1 MNGALLDT
9 SFLITL
15 SKEDREHHLV
25 AKQYYRACLDRL
37 IPMYLSAIVISEFE
51 VRQPI
56 ADLPLHNFLVLPFN
70 FDDARAAASLAAPGA
85 KARPAGYPR
94 DTAKDDLKLL
104 AQCEI
109 SGISHFLTDDNQCV
123 KKIETLRKQLPARS
137 LPMGVWCGEAFD
149 DALFNSGNQRGLP
162 GMPPK

>member
-15 SKEDREHHLV
+15 SNEDRENHLV
-25 AKQYYRACLDRL
+25 AKEYYRACLSKV
-37 IPMYLSAIVISEFE
+37 IPMYLSVIVISEFE

-56 ADLPLHNFLVLPFN
+56 SDLPLHNFLVLPFN
-70 FDDARAAASLAAPGA
+70 FDDARAAASLSIPGIQ
-85 KARPAGYPR
+85 ARPAGYSR
-94 DTAKDDLKLL
+94 DTAKDDVKLL

-123 KKIETLRKQLPARS
+123 KKIESLRKQLPARP
-137 LPMGVWCGEAFD
+137 LPVGVWCGEAFD
-149 DALFNSGNQRGLP
+149 EALFNPGSQRDIP
-162 GMPPK
+162 GFAH